1 MSLRSSGFSEPNLSW
16 ESRPGISCLAR
27 PNKPRK
33 KLLPSSTPSTCAS
46 LSCLTSRR
54 LSLSGRNRLWLAV
67 GDQGMDVLNRQSWI
81 GLVEADR
88 GAVCAGCKVNE
99 FLQMFSARRG
109 RRVLGEL
116 ENQVEDWSDILG
128 EVSNVLVE

>member
-33 KLLPSSTPSTCAS
+33 KLLPSSTPGACAS

-54 LSLSGRNRLWLAV
+54 LSLSGRDRLWLAV
-67 GDQGMDVLNRQSWI
+67 GDQGMNVLNRQSRI
-81 GLVEADR
+81 GLIEPDR
-88 GAVCAGCKVNE
+88 RAVCARCKVDE
-99 FLQMFSARRG
+99 LLEVFSARRG
-109 RRVLGEL
+109 RRVLGEF
-116 ENQVEDWSDILG
+116 EYEIEDLSNILG
-128 EVSNVLVE
+128 EVGNVFVE